1 MKNVSLVVKGNE
13 IRKIGDSISKQID
26 VVYKFQSAD
35 VVILMKEQAYFRVQ
49 SNLLSTYIFNFI
61 RDDQVKIEIVSG
73 GGKDEFETDW
83 GCENSEN
90 RKIVESIITIC
101 NYNSWEVSKIY
112 PNEFKEKLFKSNKD
126 LVVDKLSKLFF
137 KKE

>member
-1 MKNVSLVVKGNE
+1 MKNVSLVIEGNE
-13 IRKIGDSISKQID
+13 IRKVVDSISKQID

-49 SNLLSTYIFNFI
+49 SNLLSAYIFNFI

-73 GGKDEFETDW
+73 GGEDEFETDW

-90 RKIVESIITIC
+90 RKIVESIIRIC
-101 NYNSWEVSKIY
+101 NYSSWEVSEIY